1 MEFEIA
7 YGQNS
12 LTCPKEACVSEIK
25 RFSRLH
31 LIRWY
36 SFNSIL
42 GGVCVPNPCHN
53 RGSCVNL
60 GETFECICKKGYTGK
75 KCKGK

>member
-1 MEFEIA
+1 M
-7 YGQNS
+7 Y
-12 LTCPKEACVSEIK
+12 IK
-25 RFSRLH
+25 YVDIPLY
-31 LIRWY
+31 L
-36 SFNSIL
+36 IL